1 MKKYVP
7 VIAACGAI
15 LFGFQNCSEQPA
27 EISPTS
33 SLPSTK
39 LEDPILSRPKP
50 LSQASSLDILTA
62 SGDQKITLDLK
73 TGELRQISNRGMV
86 KKCLSEA
93 MKGKILDLLNNS
105 NLCLFEKPGPE
116 IACAQVYTPA
126 YSEIHWPD
134 KSVQVGEAISSCH
147 KNVDL
152 CGQDGKVLRSLLRD
166 VITRWS
172 EWSCEVVQK

>member
-7 VIAACGAI
+7 VIAACGVL
-15 LFGFQNCSEQPA
+15 LFGFQNCSEQPSENSA
-27 EISPTS
+27 TS

-39 LEDPILSRPKP
+39 VEDPV
-50 LSQASSLDILTA
+50 LSQASTLDILTA
-62 SGDQKITLDLK
+62 SEDQKITLDLK
-73 TGELRQISNRGMV
+73 TGELRQISDSGMV

-93 MKGKILDLLNNS
+93 MKGQILDLLNNS
-105 NLCLFEKPGPE
+105 NLCLFEEPGPE

-134 KSVQVGEAISSCH
+134 KSVQVGEAISSCQ

-152 CGQDGKVLRSLLRD
+152 CGQDGKILRSLLRD
-166 VITRWS
+166 VVTRWS
-172 EWSCEVVQK
+172 EWSCDFQVVQK